1 MGTGTG
7 SIDLSTL
14 NNLHTN
20 LTQHF
25 WFNSDAGATYGTG
38 VHMTLS
44 SQAEFIANPTG
55 QNILMNTDGIS
66 IRSGLIPLMVLDNN
80 SLDFNVVVD
89 AQQGI
94 YNNIA
99 TFGVVTRIGGNS
111 AYSAV
116 IEAGR
121 FGIES
126 GDGVSL
132 FDISPSGNPTSD
144 TYTVR
149 KDIPPNTK
157 TYTLE
162 HTPIN
167 GTSIQC
173 NYAYDER
180 SGSGVPIGI
189 GKIMFTA
196 GSFGTKTKTE
206 RGTTVTIT
214 YSSPQTFIM
223 SVSYSLGNEGFRF
236 FSYKIPGESVDLGIL
251 TFGTRRDGSTF
262 GNNSA
267 TIGNDL
273 LASRNYQTVVGK
285 SNKDYDGPFVVGNG
299 DAGSY
304 SNAFA
309 VDWYGNVRAKGDIYV
324 NCNSDS
330 SGGTKIR
337 EDIGEN
343 KVLWSGAWWM
353 NAGQTATLEE
363 KVSEQLT
370 GIVLVWSYYT
380 NDTAQ
385 NYGWHTTFIPKAM
398 VQLHNGVGWDIE
410 LRRTKNMT
418 FGTKYVYVND
428 DRIVGHADNVATG
441 TANNVPYKNNQWVLR
456 YVFGC

>member
-25 WFNSDAGATYGTG
+25 WFNSNAGAAYGTG

-44 SQAEFIANPTG
+44 SQAEFIASPTG

-66 IRSGLIPLMVLDNN
+66 IRNGTIPLMVLDND
-80 SLDFNVVVD
+80 SLDFNVIVD

-173 NYAYDER
+173 NYAYDAR
-180 SGSGVPIGI
+180 SGSGVPIAI

-214 YSSPQTFIM
+214 YSSPQTFTM

-236 FSYKIPGESVDLGIL
+236 FSYKILGESVDLGIL

-285 SNKDYDGPFVVGNG
+285 SNKDYNGPFVVGNG
-299 DAGSY
+299 DAGSF
-304 SNAFA
+304 SSAFA
-309 VDWYGNVRAKGDIYV
+309 VDWEGNVKAKGDMYIESG
-324 NCNSDS
+324 SDL
-330 SGGTKIR
+330 SGGTKLISYYVTTYQGWR
-337 EDIGEN
+337 CKKFTDGTCEAIYKGN
-343 KVLWSGAWWM
+343 PGAYTC
-353 NAGQTATLEE
+353 GTARGSLYTGGYISYLYPSPF
-363 KVSEQLT
+363 VDTPSVVVGAQLT
-370 GIVLVWSYYT
+370 TDSYVVWAQASSSDKFGVDVRIVSSGSI
-380 NDTAQ
+380 AQ
-385 NYGWHTTFIPKAM
+385 NSNYTISIHA
-398 VQLHNGVGWDIE
+398 
-410 LRRTKNMT
+410 
-418 FGTKYVYVND
+418 FG
-428 DRIVGHADNVATG
+428 R
-441 TANNVPYKNNQWVLR
+441 W
-456 YVFGC
+456 F

>member
-14 NNLHTN
+14 NNLHGN

-25 WFNSDAGATYGTG
+25 WFNSNAGAAYGTG
-38 VHMTLS
+38 VHITLS
-44 SQAEFIANPTG
+44 SQAEFIASPTG

-66 IRSGLIPLMVLDNN
+66 IRSGTVPLMVLDDN

-173 NYAYDER
+173 NYAYDAR
-180 SGSGVPIGI
+180 SGSGVPIAI

-214 YSSPQTFIM
+214 YSSPQTFTM

-236 FSYKIPGESVDLGIL
+236 FSYKILGESVDLGIL

-285 SNKDYDGPFVVGNG
+285 SNKDYNGPFVVGNG
-299 DAGSY
+299 DAGSF
-304 SNAFA
+304 SSAFA
-309 VDWYGNVRAKGDIYV
+309 VDWEGNVKAKGDMYIESG
-324 NCNSDS
+324 SDL
-330 SGGTKIR
+330 SGGTKLISYYVTTYQGWR
-337 EDIGEN
+337 CKKFTDGTCEAIYKGN
-343 KVLWSGAWWM
+343 PGAYTC
-353 NAGQTATLEE
+353 GTARGSLYTGGYISYLYPSPF
-363 KVSEQLT
+363 VDTPSVVVGAQLT
-370 GIVLVWSYYT
+370 TDSYVVWAQASSSDKFGVDVRIVSSGSI
-380 NDTAQ
+380 AQ
-385 NYGWHTTFIPKAM
+385 NSNYTISIHA
-398 VQLHNGVGWDIE
+398 
-410 LRRTKNMT
+410 
-418 FGTKYVYVND
+418 FG
-428 DRIVGHADNVATG
+428 R
-441 TANNVPYKNNQWVLR
+441 W
-456 YVFGC
+456 F